1 MNNLN
6 DSNNKNK
13 NRVNVPSKMST
24 KADNSLKPNTWRQD
38 KAKVMKFI
46 NDNPY
51 IIRKKIIKIIPKTR
65 KNTWKEIKEDLK
77 RQYLIEFNRRK
88 NIREQKQAQKSKPI
102 DFIQSNIFTEPK
114 EENEPYYP
122 DIEEDLFNQFTRLE
136 EEAKALE
143 KQHEQE
149 ILNSEIE
156 KIKNADIAKDGL
168 RIKFNE
174 GEGVNFNN
182 LKKVIRDKLN
192 SIDLNGIY
200 IQVSFLTPWNIV
212 MGQTYAINSERG
224 RKNIN
229 NILRGK
235 DFKNDNY
242 IDEDFEIETSGMN
255 KNFSYGTV
263 SVNQITEITF
273 INQRNIG
280 REIKNVIYAD
290 NGGSFYPYKINEKF
304 KQNHALIKKLKRYQI
319 FTNLKRRA
327 FKENC
332 LVYAMRQTNLFSEAI
347 LNNMRSVSYS
357 RYIDKKNLTK
367 FGKIYNIKFYVVK
380 YFHDEDKFKDI
391 TKGKKFFGSDKEDAL
406 KIKLA
411 LIDGHYILN
420 EPVEGVSTYYIKN
433 YDDIEDKCQDMNP
446 ADKFKISAKNKN
458 YVQNKARY
466 HEIKSYEFVKF
477 MTSDKKPWSFDELNQ
492 LKINLY
498 DFSNPR
504 YDLNYLNEDDYDLN
518 DSSDEDEF
526 YDYLNHLSDKDYY
539 KYLYKKDD
547 EDNLN
552 DSYDEDYE
560 ELNEYINE
568 INYSSE
574 DL

>member
-1 MNNLN
+1 M
-6 DSNNKNK
+6 SN
-13 NRVNVPSKMST
+13 SKEEH
-24 KADNSLKPNTWRQD
+24 NLKPNDRQEPSSSWRQD

-77 RQYLIEFNRRK
+77 RQYLIEYNRRK
-88 NIREQKQAQKSKPI
+88 SIREQKQEKRAKPI

-114 EENEPYYP
+114 EIYEPYYP
-122 DIEEDLFNQFTRLE
+122 DIEEDLFNQFTKLE

-143 KQHEQE
+143 QQKQQE
-149 ILNSEIE
+149 ILNAESKALAQQIE
-156 KIKNADIAKDGL
+156 KIKNANIAKDGL
-168 RIKFNE
+168 KIKFKDNSE
-174 GEGVNFNN
+174 VNFNN

-200 IQVSFLTPWNIV
+200 IQVGFLTRWNIV
-212 MGQTYAINSERG
+212 EFQIFALNSERG
-224 RKNIN
+224 RKNIDA
-229 NILRGK
+229 ILRGK
-235 DFKNDNY
+235 DFENDNY
-242 IDEDFEIETSGMN
+242 TEEDFKIAVSGMN
-255 KNFSYGTV
+255 EDFSGAKV
-263 SVNQITEITF
+263 STNQITEITF
-273 INQRNIG
+273 FNQRNKG

-304 KQNHALIKKLKRYQI
+304 KSNHALIKKLKRYQI
-319 FTNLKRRA
+319 FTNLKRSA

-391 TKGKKFFGSDKEDAL
+391 TKGKKFFGSDKDDAL

-420 EPVEGVSTYYIKN
+420 EPVEGVSTFYLKN
-433 YDDIEDKCQDMNP
+433 YDDIEKTCQDMNP
-446 ADKFKISAKNKN
+446 ADKFKIAAKNKN

-498 DFSNPR
+498 DFSNSR
-504 YDLNYLNEDDYDLN
+504 YDLNYLNDDDYDLD

-539 KYLYKKDD
+539 KYLINSSNK
-547 EDNLN
+547 DNLN
-552 DSYDEDYE
+552 YSYDSYDEDYE

-574 DL
+574 GF

>member
-1 MNNLN
+1 MSKNN
-6 DSNNKNK
+6 NNKN
-13 NRVNVPSKMST
+13 N
-24 KADNSLKPNTWRQD
+24 LKPNDRQEPSNSWRQD

-77 RQYLIEFNRRK
+77 RQYLIEYNRRK
-88 NIREQKQAQKSKPI
+88 SIREQKQEKRAKPI

-114 EENEPYYP
+114 EENEAYYP

-143 KQHEQE
+143 QAKALQQQQKQQE
-149 ILNSEIE
+149 KINSEIE
-156 KIKNADIAKDGL
+156 KIKNANIAKDGL
-168 RIKFNE
+168 KIKLEE
-174 GEGVNFNN
+174 GEEVNFNN

-192 SIDLNGIY
+192 SIDLNGLY
-200 IQVSFLTPWNIV
+200 ITIGYLTRWNIV
-212 MGQTYAINSERG
+212 EFQTFSLNSERG
-224 RKNIN
+224 RKNIDS
-229 NILRGK
+229 ILRGK
-235 DFKNDNY
+235 DFENDNY
-242 IDEDFEIETSGMN
+242 IDEDFEIEVSGMN
-255 KNFSYGTV
+255 KDFSGATV
-263 SVNQITEITF
+263 STNQITEITF
-273 INQRNIG
+273 FNKRNRG
-280 REIKNVIYAD
+280 KEIKNVIYAD

-304 KQNHALIKKLKRYQI
+304 KSNLALIKKLKRYQI

-347 LNNMRSVSYS
+347 LNDMRSVSYD
-357 RYIDKKNLTK
+357 RYIDKKNLSK
-367 FGKIYNIKFYVVK
+367 FGKIFNIKFYVVK
-380 YFHDEDKFKDI
+380 YFPDENKFKDI
-391 TKGKKFFGSDKEDAL
+391 TKGKKFFGSDKDDAL

-420 EPVEGVSTYYIKN
+420 EPVEGVSTFYLKN
-433 YDDIEDKCQDMNP
+433 YDDIEKSCQDMNP
-446 ADKFKISAKNKN
+446 ADKFKIAAKNKN

-498 DFSNPR
+498 DFSNSR
-504 YDLNYLNEDDYDLN
+504 YDLNYLNEDDYDLD

-539 KYLYKKDD
+539 KYLINSSNK
-547 EDNLN
+547 DNLN
-552 DSYDEDYE
+552 DSYDSYDEDYE

-568 INYSSE
+568 INY
-574 DL
+574 

>member
-1 MNNLN
+1 MSNSKEVNN
-6 DSNNKNK
+6 
-13 NRVNVPSKMST
+13 
-24 KADNSLKPNTWRQD
+24 LKPNDRIEPSSSWRQD

-77 RQYLIEFNRRK
+77 RQYLIEYNRRK
-88 NIREQKQAQKSKPI
+88 SIREQKQEKRAKPI

-136 EEAKALE
+136 AEAKALE
-143 KQHEQE
+143 KQHQQE
-149 ILNSEIE
+149 ILNNEIQ
-156 KIKNADIAKDGL
+156 KIKNANIEKDGL
-168 RIKFNE
+168 KIDFNE
-174 GEGVNFNN
+174 GEEVKFNN
-182 LKKVIRDKLN
+182 LKKAIRDKLN
-192 SIDLNGIY
+192 SIDLNGLY
-200 IQVSFLTPWNIV
+200 ITIGYLTRWGIV
-212 MGQTYAINSERG
+212 EFQTFSLNSEKG
-224 RKNIN
+224 RKNIDA
-229 NILRGK
+229 ILRGK
-235 DFKNDNY
+235 DFENDNY
-242 IDEDFEIETSGMN
+242 IDEDFKIEVSGMN
-255 KNFSYGTV
+255 KDFSGATV
-263 SVNQITEITF
+263 STNQITEITF
-273 INQRNIG
+273 FNQRNIG
-280 REIKNVIYAD
+280 KEIKNVIYAD

-304 KQNHALIKKLKRYQI
+304 KSNHALIKKLKRYQI
-319 FTNLKRRA
+319 FTNLKRSA

-332 LVYAMRQTNLFSEAI
+332 LVYAMRQTKLFSEAI
-347 LNNMRSVSYS
+347 LINMRTVSYS

-367 FGKIYNIKFYVVK
+367 FGKIFNIKFYVVK

-391 TKGKKFFGSDKEDAL
+391 TKGKKFFGSVKDDAL

-420 EPVEGVSTYYIKN
+420 EPVEGVSTFYLKN
-433 YDDIEDKCQDMNP
+433 YDDIEKTCQDMNP
-446 ADKFKISAKNKN
+446 ADKFKIAAKNKN

-498 DFSNPR
+498 DFSNSR
-504 YDLNYLNEDDYDLN
+504 YDLNYLNEDDYDLD

-539 KYLYKKDD
+539 KYLTNSYDK
-547 EDNLN
+547 DNLN

-568 INYSSE
+568 INY
-574 DL
+574 

>member
-1 MNNLN
+1 MNNLKT
-6 DSNNKNK
+6 NNN
-13 NRVNVPSKMST
+13 
-24 KADNSLKPNTWRQD
+24 LKPNDRQEPSRLSEPYSSSWRQD
-38 KAKVMKFI
+38 KAKVMRFI

-77 RQYLIEFNRRK
+77 RQYLIEYNRRK
-88 NIREQKQAQKSKPI
+88 SIREQKQEKRAKPI
-102 DFIQSNIFTEPK
+102 DFIQSSIFKEPK
-114 EENEPYYP
+114 QVNEAYYP

-136 EEAKALE
+136 QQKQQEKINSESKALA
-143 KQHEQE
+143 QQ
-149 ILNSEIE
+149 IE
-156 KIKNADIAKDGL
+156 KIKNANIEKDGL
-168 RIKFNE
+168 KIKFKE
-174 GEGVNFNN
+174 GEEVNFNN

-192 SIDLNGIY
+192 STDLNGLY
-200 IQVSFLTPWNIV
+200 ITIGYLTRWNIV
-212 MGQTYAINSERG
+212 EFQTFGLNSERG
-224 RKNIN
+224 RKNIDA
-229 NILRGK
+229 ILRGK
-235 DFKNDNY
+235 DFENDNY
-242 IDEDFEIETSGMN
+242 IDEDFKIEVSGMN
-255 KNFSYGTV
+255 KDFSGATV
-263 SVNQITEITF
+263 STNQITEITF
-273 INQRNIG
+273 FNQRNIG
-280 REIKNVIYAD
+280 KEIKNKIYAD

-304 KQNHALIKKLKRYQI
+304 KSNHALIKKLKRYQI

-332 LVYAMRQTNLFSEAI
+332 LVYAMRQTNLFSESI
-347 LNNMRSVSYS
+347 LINMRSISYS
-357 RYIDKKNLTK
+357 RYIDKKNLHK
-367 FGKIYNIKFYVVK
+367 FGQIYNIKFYVVK
-380 YFHDEDKFKDI
+380 YFPNEDKFKDI

-420 EPVEGVSTYYIKN
+420 EPVEGVSTFYLKN
-433 YDDIEDKCQDMNP
+433 YDDIEKSCQDMNP
-446 ADKFKISAKNKN
+446 ADKFKIAAKNKN

-498 DFSNPR
+498 DFSNSR

-539 KYLYKKDD
+539 KYLINSSNKDNLND
-547 EDNLN
+547 SYGEDNLN
-552 DSYDEDYE
+552 VSYDEDYE

-568 INYSSE
+568 IN
-574 DL
+574 

>member
-1 MNNLN
+1 MSNSKEDNN
-6 DSNNKNK
+6 
-13 NRVNVPSKMST
+13 
-24 KADNSLKPNTWRQD
+24 LKPNSRVEPSSSWRQD
-38 KAKVMKFI
+38 KAKVLKFI
-46 NDNPY
+46 NNNPY

-77 RQYLIEFNRRK
+77 RQYLIEYNRRK
-88 NIREQKQAQKSKPI
+88 SIREQKQEKRAKPI

-143 KQHEQE
+143 MQHQQE
-149 ILNSEIE
+149 ILNKEIE

-168 RIKFNE
+168 RIKFE
-174 GEGVNFNN
+174 QGEEVNFNN

-192 SIDLNGIY
+192 TLDLNGLYMDIG
-200 IQVSFLTPWNIV
+200 FLTHWDIV
-212 MGQTYAINSERG
+212 EFQTFALNSERG
-224 RKNIN
+224 RKNIDA
-229 NILRGK
+229 ILRGK
-235 DFKNDNY
+235 DFENDNY
-242 IDEDFEIETSGMN
+242 TEEDFKIAVSGMN
-255 KNFSYGTV
+255 EDFPGSKV
-263 SVNQITEITF
+263 STNQITEILIF
-273 INQRNIG
+273 NQRNRG

-304 KQNHALIKKLKRYQI
+304 KSNHALIKKLKRYQI

-347 LNNMRSVSYS
+347 LNNMRTVSYS

-380 YFHDEDKFKDI
+380 YFSNEDKFKDI
-391 TKGKKFFGSDKEDAL
+391 TKGKKFFGSDKDDAL

-420 EPVEGVSTYYIKN
+420 EPVEGVSTFYLKN
-433 YDDIEDKCQDMNP
+433 YDDIEDKCKDMNP
-446 ADKFKISAKNKN
+446 ADKFKIAAKNKN

-498 DFSNPR
+498 DFSDSS
-504 YDLNYLNEDDYDLN
+504 YDLNYLNEDDYDLS

-539 KYLYKKDD
+539 KYLINSSDK
-547 EDNLN
+547 DNLN

-568 INYSSE
+568 INYSSDE
-574 DL
+574 DY

>member
-1 MNNLN
+1 MSKNILN
-6 DSNNKNK
+6 VSSN
-13 NRVNVPSKMST
+13 
-24 KADNSLKPNTWRQD
+24 WRQD

-77 RQYLIEFNRRK
+77 RQYLIEYNRRK
-88 NIREQKQAQKSKPI
+88 SIREQKQKQKSKPI

-122 DIEEDLFNQFTRLE
+122 DIEEDLFNQFTKLE

-143 KQHEQE
+143 QQKQQE
-149 ILNSEIE
+149 KINSEIE

-168 RIKFNE
+168 KIEFKE
-174 GEGVNFNN
+174 GKEVNFNS

-192 SIDLNGIY
+192 SIDLNGLY
-200 IQVSFLTPWNIV
+200 ITIGFLTRWNIV
-212 MGQTYAINSERG
+212 EFQTFGLNSERG
-224 RKNIN
+224 RKNIDA
-229 NILRGK
+229 ILRGE
-235 DFKNDNY
+235 DFENDNY
-242 IDEDFEIETSGMN
+242 TYEDFKIEVSDMNEDFSGA
-255 KNFSYGTV
+255 KIP
-263 SVNQITEITF
+263 VNHITEITF
-273 INQRNIG
+273 FNQRNIG
-280 REIKNVIYAD
+280 REIKNKIYVD

-304 KQNHALIKKLKRYQI
+304 KSNPELIKKLKRYQI
-319 FTNLKRRA
+319 FTNLKRSA

-380 YFHDEDKFKDI
+380 YFSDENKFKDI
-391 TKGKKFFGSDKEDAL
+391 TKGKKFFGSDKDDAL

-420 EPVEGVSTYYIKN
+420 EPVEGVSTFYLKN

-446 ADKFKISAKNKN
+446 ADKFKIAAKNKN

-498 DFSNPR
+498 DFSNSR

-539 KYLYKKDD
+539 KYLINSSNK
-547 EDNLN
+547 DNLN

-568 INYSSE
+568 INYSSDE
-574 DL
+574 NY

>member
-1 MNNLN
+1 MSNLK
-6 DSNNKNK
+6 DSKNK
-13 NRVNVPSKMST
+13 NNT
-24 KADNSLKPNTWRQD
+24 KADTWRQD

-46 NDNPY
+46 NNNPY

-65 KNTWKEIKEDLK
+65 KNTWKEIKDDLK
-77 RQYLIEFNRRK
+77 RQYLIEYNRRK
-88 NIREQKQAQKSKPI
+88 NIREQKQEHRAKPI

-136 EEAKALE
+136 QQAKDLE
-143 KQHEQE
+143 KQHQQE
-149 ILNSEIE
+149 ILNKEIE

-168 RIKFNE
+168 KIKFDE

-192 SIDLNGIY
+192 SIDLNKIY
-200 IQVSFLTPWNIV
+200 IQVSFLTPGNIV
-212 MGQTYAINSERG
+212 MGQTYSINSERG
-224 RKNIN
+224 RKIVN
-229 NILRGK
+229 NILRGE
-235 DFKNDNY
+235 DFENENY

-263 SVNQITEITF
+263 SVNQIIEITF

-280 REIKNVIYAD
+280 KEIKNVIYAD

-319 FTNLKRRA
+319 FTNLKRSA

-357 RYIDKKNLTK
+357 RYIDKKNLSK
-367 FGKIYNIKFYVVK
+367 FGQIFNIKFYVVK

-420 EPVEGVSTYYIKN
+420 EYVEGVSTFYLKN
-433 YDDIEDKCQDMNP
+433 YDDIEKACSDKDP

-466 HEIKSYEFVKF
+466 HEVKSYEFVKF
-477 MTSDKKPWSFDELNQ
+477 MTSDQKPWSFDELNQ
-492 LKINLY
+492 LKIKLY
-498 DFSNPR
+498 DFSNSR

-526 YDYLNHLSDKDYY
+526 YNYLNHLSDKDYY
-539 KYLYKKDD
+539 KYLINSSNKDKLNVSND
-547 EDNLN
+547 EN
-552 DSYDEDYE
+552 DEDYE

-568 INYSSE
+568 INYSSDE
-574 DL
+574 DY

>member
-1 MNNLN
+1 MSNLKTNNN
-6 DSNNKNK
+6 
-13 NRVNVPSKMST
+13 
-24 KADNSLKPNTWRQD
+24 LKPNDRLEPSSSWRQD
-38 KAKVMKFI
+38 KAKVLKFI

-77 RQYLIEFNRRK
+77 RQYLIEYNRRK
-88 NIREQKQAQKSKPI
+88 NIREQKQEKRAKPI

-122 DIEEDLFNQFTRLE
+122 DIEEDLFNQFTKLE

-143 KQHEQE
+143 QQKQQE
-149 ILNSEIE
+149 KINSEIE
-156 KIKNADIAKDGL
+156 KIKNANIEKDGL
-168 RIKFNE
+168 KIKFKE
-174 GEGVNFNN
+174 GEEVNFNN

-192 SIDLNGIY
+192 SIDLNGLY
-200 IQVSFLTPWNIV
+200 ITIGYLTRWNIV
-212 MGQTYAINSERG
+212 EFQTFGLNSERG
-224 RKNIN
+224 RKNIDA
-229 NILRGK
+229 ILRGE
-235 DFKNDNY
+235 DFENDNY
-242 IDEDFEIETSGMN
+242 IDEDFKIEVSGMN
-255 KNFSYGTV
+255 KDFSGATV
-263 SVNQITEITF
+263 STNQITEITF
-273 INQRNIG
+273 FNQRNKG
-280 REIKNVIYAD
+280 REIKNKIYVD

-304 KQNHALIKKLKRYQI
+304 KSNHALIKKLKRYQI
-319 FTNLKRRA
+319 FTNLKRSA

-347 LNNMRSVSYS
+347 LNNMRTTCFT
-357 RYIDKKNLTK
+357 RYIDKKSLSK
-367 FGKIYNIKFYVVK
+367 FGQIYNIKFNVVK
-380 YFHDEDKFKDI
+380 YFSDEDKFKDI
-391 TKGKKFFGSDKEDAL
+391 TKGKKFFGSDKDDAL

-420 EPVEGVSTYYIKN
+420 EPVEGVSTFYLKN
-433 YDDIEDKCQDMNP
+433 YDDIEKSCQDMNP
-446 ADKFKISAKNKN
+446 ADKFKIAAKNKN

-498 DFSNPR
+498 DFSSSR

-539 KYLYKKDD
+539 KYLINSSNKDNLNVSYG

-568 INYSSE
+568 INY
-574 DL
+574 

>member
-1 MNNLN
+1 MSNLKTNNN
-6 DSNNKNK
+6 
-13 NRVNVPSKMST
+13 
-24 KADNSLKPNTWRQD
+24 LKPNDRQEPSSSWRQD
-38 KAKVMKFI
+38 KAKVLKFI
-46 NDNPY
+46 NNNPY

-77 RQYLIEFNRRK
+77 RQYLIEYNRRK
-88 NIREQKQAQKSKPI
+88 SIREQKQEKRAKPI

-122 DIEEDLFNQFTRLE
+122 DIEEDLFNQFTNL
-136 EEAKALE
+136 EAKALQQQ
-143 KQHEQE
+143 KQHQQE
-149 ILNSEIE
+149 ILNAEIE
-156 KIKNADIAKDGL
+156 KIKNANIEKDGL
-168 RIKFNE
+168 KIKFEE
-174 GEGVNFNN
+174 GEEVNFNN

-192 SIDLNGIY
+192 SIDLNGLY
-200 IQVSFLTPWNIV
+200 ITIGYLTRWNIV
-212 MGQTYAINSERG
+212 EFQTFGLNSERG
-224 RKNIN
+224 RKNIDA
-229 NILRGK
+229 ILRGE
-235 DFKNDNY
+235 DFENDNY
-242 IDEDFEIETSGMN
+242 IDEDFKIEVSGMN
-255 KNFSYGTV
+255 KDFSGATV
-263 SVNQITEITF
+263 STNQITEITF
-273 INQRNIG
+273 FNQRNRG

-304 KQNHALIKKLKRYQI
+304 KSNHALIKKLKRYQI
-319 FTNLKRRA
+319 FTNLKRSA
-327 FKENC
+327 FNENC

-347 LNNMRSVSYS
+347 LNNMRSISYS
-357 RYIDKKNLTK
+357 RYIGKKNLTK
-367 FGKIYNIKFYVVK
+367 FGKIFNIKFYVVK
-380 YFHDEDKFKDI
+380 YFSGENKFKDI
-391 TKGKKFFGSDKEDAL
+391 TKGKKFFGSDKDDAF

-420 EPVEGVSTYYIKN
+420 EPVEGVSTFYLKN
-433 YDDIEDKCQDMNP
+433 YDDIEKSCQDMNP
-446 ADKFKISAKNKN
+446 ADKFKIAAKNKN
-458 YVQNKARY
+458 YVQNKAKY

-498 DFSNPR
+498 DFSNSR

-539 KYLYKKDD
+539 KYLINSSNKDNLND
-547 EDNLN
+547 SSNKDNLN

-568 INYSSE
+568 INYSSDE
-574 DL
+574 DY

>member
-1 MNNLN
+1 MSKNNNSKNNLN
-6 DSNNKNK
+6 VSNN
-13 NRVNVPSKMST
+13 
-24 KADNSLKPNTWRQD
+24 WRQD

-77 RQYLIEFNRRK
+77 RQYLIEYNRRK
-88 NIREQKQAQKSKPI
+88 SIRDQKQKQKSKPI

-122 DIEEDLFNQFTRLE
+122 DIEEDLFNQFTKLE

-143 KQHEQE
+143 QQKQQE
-149 ILNSEIE
+149 KINSEIE

-168 RIKFNE
+168 KIEFKE
-174 GEGVNFNN
+174 GKEVNFNS

-192 SIDLNGIY
+192 SIDLNGLY
-200 IQVSFLTPWNIV
+200 ITIGFLTRWNIV
-212 MGQTYAINSERG
+212 EFQTFGLNSERG
-224 RKNIN
+224 RKNIDA
-229 NILRGK
+229 ILRGE
-235 DFKNDNY
+235 DFENDNY
-242 IDEDFEIETSGMN
+242 TYEDFKIEVSDMNEDFSGA
-255 KNFSYGTV
+255 KIP
-263 SVNQITEITF
+263 VNHITEITF
-273 INQRNIG
+273 FNQRNIG
-280 REIKNVIYAD
+280 REIKNKIYVD

-304 KQNHALIKKLKRYQI
+304 KSNPELIKKLKRYQI
-319 FTNLKRRA
+319 FTNLKRSA

-380 YFHDEDKFKDI
+380 YFSDENKFKDI
-391 TKGKKFFGSDKEDAL
+391 TKGKKFFGSDKDDAL

-420 EPVEGVSTYYIKN
+420 EPVEGVSTFYLKN

-446 ADKFKISAKNKN
+446 ADKFKIAAKNKN

-498 DFSNPR
+498 DFSNSR

-539 KYLYKKDD
+539 KYLINSSNK
-547 EDNLN
+547 DNLN

-568 INYSSE
+568 INYSSDE
-574 DL
+574 NY

>member
-1 MNNLN
+1 MNNLKDN
-6 DSNNKNK
+6 NTKNNSVKDS
-13 NRVNVPSKMST
+13 
-24 KADNSLKPNTWRQD
+24 WRQD
-38 KAKVMKFI
+38 KAKVLKFI

-77 RQYLIEFNRRK
+77 RQYLIEYNRRK
-88 NIREQKQAQKSKPI
+88 SIREQKQKQKSKPI
-102 DFIQSNIFTEPK
+102 DFIQSNIFTELK
-114 EENEPYYP
+114 EINEPYYP

-143 KQHEQE
+143 EQQEQE
-149 ILNSEIE
+149 ILNKEIE

-168 RIKFNE
+168 KIILNE
-174 GEGVNFNN
+174 GEGVNFNK
-182 LKKVIRDKLN
+182 LKKAIRDKLN

-200 IQVSFLTPWNIV
+200 IKISFLTRWDIV
-212 MGQTYAINSERG
+212 QHQIFSLNSEKG
-224 RKNIN
+224 RKNIDT
-229 NILRGK
+229 ILRGG
-235 DFKNDNY
+235 DFENDNY
-242 IDEDFEIETSGMN
+242 IEEDFKIEVSDINKDFSGA
-255 KNFSYGTV
+255 TV
-263 SVNQITEITF
+263 STNQITEICF
-273 INQRNIG
+273 ISSRNIG
-280 REIKNVIYAD
+280 KEIKNKIYAD

-304 KQNHALIKKLKRYQI
+304 KSNHELIKKLKRYQI

-332 LVYAMRQTNLFSEAI
+332 LVYAMRQTNLFSEATLI
-347 LNNMRSVSYS
+347 NMRSVCYS
-357 RYIDKKNLTK
+357 RYINKKNLQK

-391 TKGKKFFGSDKEDAL
+391 TKGKKFFGSDKDDAF

-420 EPVEGVSTYYIKN
+420 EPVEGVSTFYLKH

-446 ADKFKISAKNKN
+446 ADKFKISAKNKQ
-458 YVQNKARY
+458 YVQNKAKY
-466 HEIKSYEFVKF
+466 TEIKSYEFVKF

-498 DFSNPR
+498 DFSDSSYN
-504 YDLNYLNEDDYDLN
+504 LINFNEKDYDLN

-526 YDYLNHLSDKDYY
+526 CDYLNHLSDKDYY
-539 KYLYKKDD
+539 KYLIKSTNKDK
-547 EDNLN
+547 NYLN

-560 ELNEYINE
+560 EFNEYINE
-568 INYSSE
+568 INYSSDE
-574 DL
+574 D

>member
-1 MNNLN
+1 MSKNNLN
-6 DSNNKNK
+6 VSSN
-13 NRVNVPSKMST
+13 
-24 KADNSLKPNTWRQD
+24 WRQD

-77 RQYLIEFNRRK
+77 RQYLIEYNRRK
-88 NIREQKQAQKSKPI
+88 SIRDQKQKQKSKPI

-122 DIEEDLFNQFTRLE
+122 DIEEDLFNQFTKLE

-143 KQHEQE
+143 QQKQQE
-149 ILNSEIE
+149 KINSEIE

-168 RIKFNE
+168 KIEFKE
-174 GEGVNFNN
+174 GKEVNFNS

-192 SIDLNGIY
+192 SIDLNGLY
-200 IQVSFLTPWNIV
+200 ITIGFLTRWNIV
-212 MGQTYAINSERG
+212 EFQTFGLNSERG
-224 RKNIN
+224 RKNIDA
-229 NILRGK
+229 ILRGE
-235 DFKNDNY
+235 DFENDNY
-242 IDEDFEIETSGMN
+242 TYEDFKIEVSDMNEDFSGA
-255 KNFSYGTV
+255 KIP
-263 SVNQITEITF
+263 VNHITEITF
-273 INQRNIG
+273 FNQRNIG
-280 REIKNVIYAD
+280 REIKNKIYVD

-304 KQNHALIKKLKRYQI
+304 KSNPELIKKLKRYQI
-319 FTNLKRRA
+319 FTNLKRSA

-380 YFHDEDKFKDI
+380 YFSDENKFKDI
-391 TKGKKFFGSDKEDAL
+391 TKGKKFFGSDKDDAL

-420 EPVEGVSTYYIKN
+420 EPVEGVSTFYLKN

-446 ADKFKISAKNKN
+446 ADKFKIAAKNKN

-498 DFSNPR
+498 DFSNSR

-539 KYLYKKDD
+539 KYLINSSNK
-547 EDNLN
+547 DNLN

-568 INYSSE
+568 INYSSDE
-574 DL
+574 NY

>member
-1 MNNLN
+1 MSNLKTNNN
-6 DSNNKNK
+6 
-13 NRVNVPSKMST
+13 
-24 KADNSLKPNTWRQD
+24 LKPNDRQEPSSSWRQD
-38 KAKVMKFI
+38 KAKVLKFI
-46 NDNPY
+46 NNNPY

-77 RQYLIEFNRRK
+77 RQYLIEYNRRK
-88 NIREQKQAQKSKPI
+88 SIREQKQEKRAKPI

-122 DIEEDLFNQFTRLE
+122 DIEEDLFNQFTNL
-136 EEAKALE
+136 EAKALQQQ
-143 KQHEQE
+143 KQHQQE
-149 ILNSEIE
+149 ILNAEIE
-156 KIKNADIAKDGL
+156 KIKNANIEKDGL
-168 RIKFNE
+168 KIKFEE
-174 GEGVNFNN
+174 GEEVNFNN

-192 SIDLNGIY
+192 SIDLNGLY
-200 IQVSFLTPWNIV
+200 ITIGYLTRWNIV
-212 MGQTYAINSERG
+212 EFQTFGLNSERG
-224 RKNIN
+224 RKNIDA
-229 NILRGK
+229 ILRGE
-235 DFKNDNY
+235 DFENDNY
-242 IDEDFEIETSGMN
+242 IDEDFKIEVSGMN
-255 KNFSYGTV
+255 NDFSGATV
-263 SVNQITEITF
+263 STNQITEITF
-273 INQRNIG
+273 FNQRNRG

-304 KQNHALIKKLKRYQI
+304 KSNHALIKKLKRYQI
-319 FTNLKRRA
+319 FTNLKRSA
-327 FKENC
+327 FNENC

-347 LNNMRSVSYS
+347 LNNMKSISYS
-357 RYIDKKNLTK
+357 RYIGKKNLTK

-391 TKGKKFFGSDKEDAL
+391 TKGKKFFGSDKDDAF

-420 EPVEGVSTYYIKN
+420 EPVEGVSTFYLKN
-433 YDDIEDKCQDMNP
+433 YDDIEKSCQDMNP
-446 ADKFKISAKNKN
+446 ADKFKIAAKNKN
-458 YVQNKARY
+458 YVQNKAKY

-498 DFSNPR
+498 DFSNSR

-539 KYLYKKDD
+539 KYLINSSNKDNLND
-547 EDNLN
+547 SCNKDNLN
-552 DSYDEDYE
+552 DSYAEDYE

-568 INYSSE
+568 INYSSDE
-574 DL
+574 DY

>member
-1 MNNLN
+1 MSKNNLN
-6 DSNNKNK
+6 VSSN
-13 NRVNVPSKMST
+13 
-24 KADNSLKPNTWRQD
+24 WRQD

-77 RQYLIEFNRRK
+77 RQYLIEYNRRK
-88 NIREQKQAQKSKPI
+88 SIRDQKQKQKSKPI

-122 DIEEDLFNQFTRLE
+122 DIEEDLFNQFTKLE

-143 KQHEQE
+143 QQKQQE
-149 ILNSEIE
+149 KINSEIE

-168 RIKFNE
+168 KIEFKE
-174 GEGVNFNN
+174 GKEVNFNS

-192 SIDLNGIY
+192 SIDLNGLY
-200 IQVSFLTPWNIV
+200 ITIGFLTRWNIV
-212 MGQTYAINSERG
+212 EFQTFGLNSERG
-224 RKNIN
+224 RKNIDT
-229 NILRGK
+229 ILRGE
-235 DFKNDNY
+235 DFENDNY
-242 IDEDFEIETSGMN
+242 TYEDFKIEVSDMNEDFSGA
-255 KNFSYGTV
+255 KIP
-263 SVNQITEITF
+263 VNHITEITF
-273 INQRNIG
+273 FNQKNIG
-280 REIKNVIYAD
+280 REIKNKIYAD

-304 KQNHALIKKLKRYQI
+304 KSNPELIKKLKRYQI
-319 FTNLKRRA
+319 FTNLKRSA

-380 YFHDEDKFKDI
+380 YFSDENKFKDI
-391 TKGKKFFGSDKEDAL
+391 TKGKKFFGSDKDDAL

-420 EPVEGVSTYYIKN
+420 EPVEGVSTFYLKN

-446 ADKFKISAKNKN
+446 ADKFKIAAKNKN

-498 DFSNPR
+498 DFSNSR

-539 KYLYKKDD
+539 KYLINSSNK
-547 EDNLN
+547 DNLN

-568 INYSSE
+568 INYSSDE
-574 DL
+574 NY

>member
-1 MNNLN
+1 
-6 DSNNKNK
+6 
-13 NRVNVPSKMST
+13 
-24 KADNSLKPNTWRQD
+24 
-38 KAKVMKFI
+38 MKFI

-77 RQYLIEFNRRK
+77 RQYLIEYNRRK
-88 NIREQKQAQKSKPI
+88 SIREQKQKQKSKPI

-122 DIEEDLFNQFTRLE
+122 DIEEDLFNQFTILE
-136 EEAKALE
+136 QEAKALE
-143 KQHEQE
+143 EQHQQE
-149 ILNSEIE
+149 ILNNEIE

-168 RIKFNE
+168 KIKFEDNAE
-174 GEGVNFNN
+174 VDFNN

-192 SIDLNGIY
+192 SIDLNGLY
-200 IQVSFLTPWNIV
+200 ITIGYSTRWDIV
-212 MGQTYAINSERG
+212 EFQTFGLNSERG
-224 RKNIN
+224 RKNIDT
-229 NILRGK
+229 ILRGG

-242 IDEDFEIETSGMN
+242 IDEDFKIEVSGMN
-255 KNFSYGTV
+255 KDFSGATV
-263 SVNQITEITF
+263 LTNQITEITF
-273 INQRNIG
+273 FNQRNKG

-304 KQNHALIKKLKRYQI
+304 KSNHALIKKLKRYQI
-319 FTNLKRRA
+319 FTNLKRSA

-347 LNNMRSVSYS
+347 LNNMRSISYS
-357 RYIDKKNLTK
+357 RYIDKKNLSK

-380 YFHDEDKFKDI
+380 YFPDEDKFKDI

-420 EPVEGVSTYYIKN
+420 EPVEGVSTFYLKN
-433 YDDIEDKCQDMNP
+433 YDDIEKTCKDMNP
-446 ADKFKISAKNKN
+446 ADKFKIAVKNKN
-458 YVQNKARY
+458 YVQNKAKY
-466 HEIKSYEFVKF
+466 HEVKSYEFVKF

-492 LKINLY
+492 LKNNLY
-498 DFSNPR
+498 DFSDSS

-526 YDYLNHLSDKDYY
+526 YDYLNHLSNEDYY
-539 KYLYKKDD
+539 KYLINSSNK
-547 EDNLN
+547 DNLN
-552 DSYDEDYE
+552 DSYDEVYE

-568 INYSSE
+568 INYSSDE
-574 DL
+574 DY

>member
-1 MNNLN
+1 MSNLKTNNN
-6 DSNNKNK
+6 
-13 NRVNVPSKMST
+13 
-24 KADNSLKPNTWRQD
+24 LKPNDRQEPSSSWRQD
-38 KAKVMKFI
+38 KAKVLKFI
-46 NDNPY
+46 NNNPY

-77 RQYLIEFNRRK
+77 RQYLIEYNRRK
-88 NIREQKQAQKSKPI
+88 SIREQKQEKRAKPI

-122 DIEEDLFNQFTRLE
+122 DIEEDLFNQFTNL
-136 EEAKALE
+136 EAKALQQQ
-143 KQHEQE
+143 KQHQQE
-149 ILNSEIE
+149 ILNAEIE
-156 KIKNADIAKDGL
+156 KIKNANIEKDGL
-168 RIKFNE
+168 KIKFEE
-174 GEGVNFNN
+174 GEEVNFNN

-192 SIDLNGIY
+192 SIDLNGLY
-200 IQVSFLTPWNIV
+200 ITIGYLTRWNIV
-212 MGQTYAINSERG
+212 EFQTFGLNSERG
-224 RKNIN
+224 RKNIDA
-229 NILRGK
+229 ILRGE
-235 DFKNDNY
+235 DFENDNY
-242 IDEDFEIETSGMN
+242 IDEDFKIEVSGMN
-255 KNFSYGTV
+255 NDFSGATV
-263 SVNQITEITF
+263 STNQITEITF
-273 INQRNIG
+273 FNQRNRG

-304 KQNHALIKKLKRYQI
+304 KSNHALIKKLKRYQI
-319 FTNLKRRA
+319 FTNLKRSA
-327 FKENC
+327 FNENC

-347 LNNMRSVSYS
+347 LNNMRSISYS
-357 RYIDKKNLTK
+357 RYIGKKNLTK

-391 TKGKKFFGSDKEDAL
+391 TKGKKFFGSDKDDAF

-420 EPVEGVSTYYIKN
+420 EPVEGVSTFYLKN
-433 YDDIEDKCQDMNP
+433 YDDIEKSCQDMNP
-446 ADKFKISAKNKN
+446 ADKFKIAAKNKN
-458 YVQNKARY
+458 YVQNKAKY

-498 DFSNPR
+498 DFSNSR

-539 KYLYKKDD
+539 KYLINSSNKDNLND
-547 EDNLN
+547 SCNKDNLN
-552 DSYDEDYE
+552 DSYAEDYE

-568 INYSSE
+568 INYSSDE
-574 DL
+574 DY

>member
-1 MNNLN
+1 MSKNN
-6 DSNNKNK
+6 
-13 NRVNVPSKMST
+13 
-24 KADNSLKPNTWRQD
+24 LKPNEANNWRQD

-77 RQYLIEFNRRK
+77 RQYLIEYNRRK
-88 NIREQKQAQKSKPI
+88 NIREQKQKQKSKPI
-102 DFIQSNIFTEPK
+102 DFIQSNIFKEPK

-136 EEAKALE
+136 AEAKELE

-149 ILNSEIE
+149 ILNNEIQ
-156 KIKNADIAKDGL
+156 KIKNANIAKDGL
-168 RIKFNE
+168 RIKFKE
-174 GEGVNFNN
+174 GEEVNFNN

-192 SIDLNGIY
+192 SIDLNAIY
-200 IQVSFLTPWNIV
+200 ITISFLTYSNNYIIEKS
-212 MGQTYAINSERG
+212 QTYSLNSEKG
-224 RKNIN
+224 RKNVKK
-229 NILRGK
+229 ILRGE
-235 DFKNDNY
+235 DFEDDDP
-242 IDEDFEIETSGMN
+242 DEDFKIEVSDMNEDFSGA
-255 KNFSYGTV
+255 KI
-263 SVNQITEITF
+263 SVNQITSITIF
-273 INQRNIG
+273 NQRNRG

-304 KQNHALIKKLKRYQI
+304 KSNHALIKKLKRYQI
-319 FTNLKRRA
+319 FTNLKRSA

-367 FGKIYNIKFYVVK
+367 FGEIYNIKFYVVK

-391 TKGKKFFGSDKEDAL
+391 TKGKKFFGSDKDDAL

-420 EPVEGVSTYYIKN
+420 EPVEGVSTFYLKN
-433 YDDIEDKCQDMNP
+433 YDDIEKTCQDMNP
-446 ADKFKISAKNKN
+446 ADKFKIAAKNKN

-477 MTSDKKPWSFDELNQ
+477 MTSDKKPWSIDELNQ

-498 DFSNPR
+498 DFSNSR

-539 KYLYKKDD
+539 KYLINSSNK
-547 EDNLN
+547 DNLN

-568 INYSSE
+568 INYSSDE
-574 DL
+574 DY

>member
-1 MNNLN
+1 MSKNN
-6 DSNNKNK
+6 
-13 NRVNVPSKMST
+13 
-24 KADNSLKPNTWRQD
+24 LKPNEANNWRQD

-77 RQYLIEFNRRK
+77 RQYLIEYNRRK
-88 NIREQKQAQKSKPI
+88 NIREQKQKQKSKPI
-102 DFIQSNIFTEPK
+102 DFIQSNIFKEPK

-136 EEAKALE
+136 AEAKELE

-149 ILNSEIE
+149 ILNNEIE
-156 KIKNADIAKDGL
+156 KIKNANIAKDGL
-168 RIKFNE
+168 RIKFKE
-174 GEGVNFNN
+174 GKEVKFNS

-192 SIDLNGIY
+192 SIDLNAIY
-200 IQVSFLTPWNIV
+200 ITISFLTYSNNYIIEKS
-212 MGQTYAINSERG
+212 QTYSLNSEKG
-224 RKNIN
+224 RKNVKK
-229 NILRGK
+229 ILRGE
-235 DFKNDNY
+235 DFEDDDP
-242 IDEDFEIETSGMN
+242 DEDFKIEVSDMNEDFSGA
-255 KNFSYGTV
+255 KI
-263 SVNQITEITF
+263 SVNQITSITIF
-273 INQRNIG
+273 NQRNRG

-304 KQNHALIKKLKRYQI
+304 KSNHALIKKLKRYQI
-319 FTNLKRRA
+319 FTNLKRSA

-347 LNNMRSVSYS
+347 LNNMRTVSYS

-367 FGKIYNIKFYVVK
+367 FGEIYNIKFYVVK

-391 TKGKKFFGSDKEDAL
+391 TKGKKFFGSDKDDAL

-420 EPVEGVSTYYIKN
+420 EPVEGVSTFYLKN
-433 YDDIEDKCQDMNP
+433 YDDIEKTCQDMNP
-446 ADKFKISAKNKN
+446 ADKFKIAAKNKN

-477 MTSDKKPWSFDELNQ
+477 MTSDKKPWSIDELNQ

-498 DFSNPR
+498 DFSNSR

-539 KYLYKKDD
+539 KYLINSSNK
-547 EDNLN
+547 DNLN

-568 INYSSE
+568 INYSSDE
-574 DL
+574 DY